1 MKTRALLLVALLL
14 GLPACSATPP
24 APVSSPRPLGSG
36 SPPPPG
42 RAVPGMSPSATGS
55 PEAKGPQGQ
64 VVEDVALLQLIADP
78 ANPLKLGDAERE
90 DLRLRLLHVA
100 DAHERVNFRK
110 RALHDAAPDLW
121 EAAVRPAISKETDA
135 QKAFLQD
142 SEDAVEELRRKA
154 GDAVSQP
161 VPLPEHLPPPGSP
174 PVEKPD
180 ADASPEQKEVDA
192 VDLQVLGLML
202 NDLAAEA
209 TPEQARKL
217 LPEVLSLQEY
227 VRDMQTRYAEL
238 RKAAL
243 STPARESAVQA
254 RAAGLSWDD
263 LDLTLAQNTALEW
276 ADAQKDR

>member
-1 MKTRALLLVALLL
+1 MKTRALVLAALLL
-14 GLPACSATPP
+14 GLPGCSATPP
-24 APVSSPRPLGSG
+24 APTSAPRPPESG

-42 RAVPGMSPSATGS
+42 RAVPGMTPAATSS

-78 ANPLKLGDAERE
+78 ANPLKLTDAERE
-90 DLRLRLLHVA
+90 DLRLRLLYVA

-110 RALHDAAPDLW
+110 RAIHDAAPELW

-142 SEDAVEELRRKA
+142 SEDAVEVLRGKA
-154 GDAVSQP
+154 GTEAVQP
-161 VPLPEHLPPPGSP
+161 VPLPDHLPPPGSP

-180 ADASPEQKEVDA
+180 TDLSAEQKKVDA

-202 NDLAAEA
+202 ADLAAEA
-209 TPEQARKL
+209 SPEQARKL

-227 VRDMQTRYAEL
+227 VRDLQTRYGEL
-238 RKAAL
+238 RKTAL
-243 STPARESAVQA
+243 TTPARESAVQA

-263 LDLTLAQNTALEW
+263 LDLTVAQTAALEW
-276 ADAQKDR
+276 ADAQKEP